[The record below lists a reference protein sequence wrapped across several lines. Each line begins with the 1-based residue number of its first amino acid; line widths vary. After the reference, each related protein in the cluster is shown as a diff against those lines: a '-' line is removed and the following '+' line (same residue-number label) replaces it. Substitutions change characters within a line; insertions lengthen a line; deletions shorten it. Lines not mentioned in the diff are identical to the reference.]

1 MYILNKYSTPYMKK
15 TQSNHER
22 QGVCI
27 CDTDV
32 SSFNFDFLV
41 LYKSIFEITIDLQNW
56 VYQQ

>member
-1 MYILNKYSTPYMKK
+1 MKK

-41 LYKSIFEITIDLQNW
+41 LYKSIFEITIDLQN
-56 VYQQ
+56 